1 MKKKYIIIIGLF
13 LMILLSSCKDDSI
26 YTISFYD
33 ISSETSYIVGHTNE
47 KVYSIDIKALEF
59 NELPN
64 GKSSG
69 LIIFESDVYIGIAP
83 YAHLNFSNEQ
93 KENQEYNYVYNTYLE
108 LTEDELVVTWY
119 EKDLT
124 EKVNLVEEATY
135 FNVTLGYYPTGQHI
149 FYYGAYELGT
159 YDNLGNEMQNMFLYN
174 YGSGFTISLDS
185 GSTIATKFQ
194 FMIISIENT
203 KDDVK
208 VLLPSQY
215 IGGVIKL
222 DLDMTEKQIYSFE
235 NQEIELFAT
244 PHVQTTY

>member
-1 MKKKYIIIIGLF
+1 MKKNYLIIISLL
-13 LMILLSSCKDDSI
+13 LMILLSSCKDNSI

-33 ISSETSYIVGHTNE
+33 ISSKTSYIVGHTNE
-47 KVYSIDIKALEF
+47 KVFSIDVKALEF
-59 NELPN
+59 NGLPM

-69 LIIFESDVYIGIAP
+69 LIIFESDVYIGVAP
-83 YAHLNFSNEQ
+83 YAHLNFSDEQ
-93 KENQEYNYVYNTYLE
+93 MENQEYNYVYDTYLE

-119 EKDLT
+119 EKELT
-124 EKVNLVEEATY
+124 EKANLVEEIIY
-135 FNVTLGYYPTGQHI
+135 FNVSLGYYPTGQHI
-149 FYYGAYELGT
+149 FYSGAYELGI

-185 GSTIATKFQ
+185 GSTVATKFQ
-194 FMIISIENT
+194 FMTISIENT

-222 DLDMTEKQIYSFE
+222 DLDMTEKQFYSFE
-235 NQEIELFAT
+235 NQEVELFAI